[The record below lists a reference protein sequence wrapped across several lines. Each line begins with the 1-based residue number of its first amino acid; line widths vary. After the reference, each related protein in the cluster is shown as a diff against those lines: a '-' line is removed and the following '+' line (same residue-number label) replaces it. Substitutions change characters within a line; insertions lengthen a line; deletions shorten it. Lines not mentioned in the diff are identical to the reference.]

1 MRNKIMLTLMMII
14 SMFSVAESKTIEN
27 LERVRAKTLETM
39 FDKNITIKQRA
50 EKIQKFKMKLLE
62 MEKIVLNDNKLSKN
76 PSNYTIKAFENFNST
91 FLVHSSLEK
100 DKPITVNWLEEIG
113 FTSETLLK
121 TKPYRK

>member
-1 MRNKIMLTLMMII
+1 MI
-14 SMFSVAESKTIEN
+14 SMFSVAEAKTIEN

-39 FDKNITIKQRA
+39 FDKTITIKQRI
-50 EKIQKFKMKLLE
+50 ENIQKFKMKLLE
-62 MEKIVLNDNKLSKN
+62 MEKIVLNDNTLSKN

-113 FTSETLLK
+113 FTSENLLK
-121 TKPYRK
+121 TKAYRK

>member
-1 MRNKIMLTLMMII
+1 MRNKIMLTLMIMI
-14 SMFSVAESKTIEN
+14 SMFSVAEAKTIEN

-39 FDKNITIKQRA
+39 FDKTITIKQRT
-50 EKIQKFKMKLLE
+50 ENIQKLKMKLLE
-62 MEKIVLNDNKLSKN
+62 MEKIVLNDNTLSKN

-113 FTSETLLK
+113 FTSENLLK
-121 TKPYRK
+121 TKAYRK

>member
-1 MRNKIMLTLMMII
+1 MRNKIMLTLMIMI
-14 SMFSVAESKTIEN
+14 SMFSVAEAKTIEN

-39 FDKNITIKQRA
+39 FDKTITIKQRI
-50 EKIQKFKMKLLE
+50 ENIQKFKMKLLE
-62 MEKIVLNDNKLSKN
+62 MEKIVLNDNTLSKN

-113 FTSETLLK
+113 FTSENLLK
-121 TKPYRK
+121 TKAYRK